1 MKFISYA
8 IETYPWVLVFV
19 LPVLGFMF
27 MLKVRVI
34 SLRLSKQRMKRLYD
48 LAASDRWR
56 GAHPIALQIAVS
68 DALRCTLDGRVI
80 GMAFSR
86 HNSMR
91 MLIDSKYAL
100 GVAKVNPSGNGF
112 LDDRKFTWPSLK
124 RTARILHFVS
134 ISPWL
139 VAAVA
144 MYTPWASAG
153 FLLGAAIVGA
163 IYTPV
168 FTWLALSVEAARRL
182 VEELDERYPLIQGGD
197 TVSTKVGKKSAS
209 KADSVSAIRV
219 V

>member
-1 MKFISYA
+1 
-8 IETYPWVLVFV
+8 
-19 LPVLGFMF
+19 
-27 MLKVRVI
+27 
-34 SLRLSKQRMKRLYD
+34 
-48 LAASDRWR
+48 
-56 GAHPIALQIAVS
+56 
-68 DALRCTLDGRVI
+68 
-80 GMAFSR
+80 
-86 HNSMR
+86 MR

-100 GVAKVNPSGNGF
+100 GVAKVNPNGNGF

-197 TVSTKVGKKSAS
+197 TVSTKVVKKKSAS